1 MLKPFSIAILALALV
16 VSPAVSKDG
25 DNGGG
30 KGGDS
35 GGGKGGDGGG
45 GKGGDSGGGGTA
57 PGGSSSGGSTGGTG
71 GGSSGGS
78 SGSSTGGGA
87 ASGGGVSGGGGSTSP
102 GGVGSGGS
110 NPSGG
115 VNAGGSSSAGTGGS
129 GVGNSASSRGG
140 TGAGLGSSVGALGGP
155 TFGHETG
162 LSLGHAV
169 HEGRGGGEVS
179 LPPSLSPVGRVML
192 SWPEQPR
199 ALEPLRSRPPG
210 MAPRTVRACR
220 TAIVAGARRHG
231 AVRVDVASAGPTR
244 SRPTGALMAP
254 IEVRIVYER
263 KGQAEVRQAR
273 VTCQLD
279 ATGQVFALR

>member
-1 MLKPFSIAILALALV
+1 MAAERVVTAAAARAVTAAAAAQHLADQAAGAARAELAEE
-16 VSPAVSKDG
+16 AAEEAAG
-25 DNGGG
+25 R
-30 KGGDS
+30 
-35 GGGKGGDGGG
+35 
-45 GKGGDSGGGGTA
+45 A
-57 PGGSSSGGSTGGTG
+57 R
-71 GGSSGGS
+71 
-78 SGSSTGGGA
+78 GGGA

-129 GVGNSASSRGG
+129 GVGNGGSSRGG
-140 TGAGLGSSVGALGGP
+140 TGAGSGSSVGGLGGP
-155 TFGHETG
+155 TFGQETG

-169 HEGRGGGEVS
+169 HEGRGGEVS